1 MIPGAATWAP
11 FVSSKEMT
19 VLTSKGEGWL
29 MRLEIGCLLATALLS
44 APAHAQVTWQ
54 LGDQSWCDD
63 YDGDSARY
71 CEVRVAT
78 LPATGELEVDG
89 GPNGS
94 IDVEAWDGSEV
105 EVEARVTANARS
117 QERADEIAA
126 AIELLAESG
135 RIDSDGPRSLRREG
149 WAVSYRVRVPRDTNL
164 ELDTTNGGIDV
175 LGVSGDIDFSATN
188 GGVTLA
194 GLAGD
199 VRGHTTNGG
208 LRVELAGDRWT
219 GSGMDVRTTNGGVT
233 VVVPDDYSA
242 ELEVGT
248 TNGGIDIDFPV
259 TIQGR
264 VGRRQLSTTLGD
276 GGSRIRAVTTNG
288 GVRVVR
294 R

>member
-1 MIPGAATWAP
+1 
-11 FVSSKEMT
+11 
-19 VLTSKGEGWL
+19 
-29 MRLEIGCLLATALLS
+29 MRLHIGIGGLSVGGLLMLALLA
-44 APAHAQVTWQ
+44 APAQAQVTWQ

-63 YDGDSARY
+63 YDGDSDRY
-71 CEVRVAT
+71 CEVRVTT
-78 LPATGELEVDG
+78 LPATGTLEVDG

-94 IDVEAWDGSEV
+94 IEVEAWDGSEV

-126 AIELLAESG
+126 AIELIAESG

-149 WAVSYRVRVPRDTNL
+149 WAVSYRVRVPRSTNL
-164 ELDTTNGGIDV
+164 ELDTTNGGIEV
-175 LGVSGDIDFSATN
+175 LGVAGDIDFRATN
-188 GGVTLA
+188 GGVRLI
-194 GLAGD
+194 GLSGD
-199 VRGHTTNGG
+199 VQGRTTNGG
-208 LRVELAGDRWT
+208 LRVELAGDTWA
-219 GSGMDVRTTNGGVT
+219 GAGMDVRTTNGGVT
-233 VVVPDDYSA
+233 VMVPDGYSA

-264 VGRRQLSTTLGD
+264 IGRRQLSTTLGD
-276 GGSRIRAVTTNG
+276 GGPPIRAVTTNG